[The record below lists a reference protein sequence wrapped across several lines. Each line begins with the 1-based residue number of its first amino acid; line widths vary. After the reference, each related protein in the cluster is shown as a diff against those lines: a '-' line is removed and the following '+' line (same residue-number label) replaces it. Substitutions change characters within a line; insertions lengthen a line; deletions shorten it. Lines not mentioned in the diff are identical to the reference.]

1 MNEKSKQKPQMC
13 FCVGCLGLR
22 KVLGFDG
29 GQIFQNLL
37 LPHLT
42 SIHKYEDFSS
52 LIL

>member
-1 MNEKSKQKPQMC
+1 MCAVDKWIRMNEKSKQKPQMC
-13 FCVGCLGLR
+13 YIVGCLGLR

-42 SIHKYEDFSS
+42 SKT
-52 LIL
+52 